1 MRIITGK
8 YGGRPL
14 KSIPTNHTR
23 PTTDMVKEAMF
34 HMAGPYFNGGTALDL
49 YSGSGALGIEAV
61 SRGIDKAYL
70 VDKNRAAAK
79 VIEENIEMTKEPDK
93 FEVIEKDS
101 TMALDL
107 LASQELKFKVVI
119 LDPPYKEER
128 IIEDIYKIIDL
139 DLFADT
145 AMIICETDSDVDLP
159 EQIDRFNMLKQKNH
173 GQTNIYIYLSR
184 R

>member
-70 VDKNRAAAK
+70 VDKNRDDQR
-79 VIEENIEMTKEPDK
+79 T
-93 FEVIEKDS
+93 
-101 TMALDL
+101 
-107 LASQELKFKVVI
+107 
-119 LDPPYKEER
+119 R
-128 IIEDIYKIIDL
+128 
-139 DLFADT
+139 
-145 AMIICETDSDVDLP
+145 
-159 EQIDRFNMLKQKNH
+159 QI
-173 GQTNIYIYLSR
+173 
-184 R
+184 